1 MKLKSLTGNIRTIKN
16 KKVFLRVDFN
26 VPVSNN
32 KIKEDFKIR
41 QSLETINFLL
51 KNNCQIILAS
61 HLGQPK
67 DGFEIRYS
75 LSPIAKY
82 LSKIL
87 KKKIVFLDFRKFSD
101 FKNIREEIKNNQST
115 KIFLLDN
122 LRFYPGE
129 ERNCK
134 KLGKSLA
141 SLADIYVND
150 AFAVSHR
157 ANSSVSSIRLNKPS
171 FMGFLL
177 EKEVISLNRILKP
190 KKPFVVIMGGA
201 KISTKIPIIKK
212 LYDKAN
218 HILLGG
224 ALVNNFFL
232 AKGFNV
238 GKSLVD
244 NSGEKIVKEF
254 LHSKKII
261 LPIDVKVLSKD
272 SRNKKISNKILS
284 EIKDNDVILDIGTK
298 SIKLFSEYIDKA
310 QTIVWNG
317 PMGKFE
323 EADFKKGTIAI
334 AREIAV
340 RSKGRAFGVAGGG
353 ETVEALNLSKKKKY
367 MDWVSTGGGAM
378 LSYLAGEKMPG
389 IE

>member
-1 MKLKSLTGNIRTIKN
+1 MKLKSLAGNIRAIEN
-16 KKVFLRVDFN
+16 KRVFLRVDFN
-26 VPVSNN
+26 VPIFNN
-32 KIKEDFKIR
+32 KVKEDFKIR

-67 DGFEIRYS
+67 NGFQLKYS
-75 LSPIAKY
+75 LLPIAKY

-101 FKNIREEIKNNQST
+101 FKNIREEIKNNREI

-129 ERNCK
+129 ERDCK
-134 KLGKSLA
+134 RLGKSLA
-141 SLADIYVND
+141 SLADVYVND

-157 ANSSVSSIRLNKPS
+157 ANSSVSSIRANIAS

-177 EKEVISLNRILKP
+177 EKEVNSLNRILKP

-212 LYDKAN
+212 LYTKAN
-218 HILLGG
+218 YILLGG
-224 ALVNNFFL
+224 ALVNNFLL

-244 NSGEKIVKEF
+244 SLGDKIVEEF
-254 LHSKKII
+254 LNSKKII
-261 LPIDVKVLSKD
+261 LPIDVKVLSGGSK
-272 SRNKKISNKILS
+272 NKKIGNKSLFEISNDDI
-284 EIKDNDVILDIGTK
+284 ILDIGIKT
-298 SIKLFSEYIDKA
+298 IKLFSEYINKA
-310 QTIVWNG
+310 RTIVWNG

-323 EADFKKGTIAI
+323 EVDFKRGTIDI

-340 RSKGRAFGVAGGG
+340 RSRGRAFGVAGGG

-389 IE
+389 LE

>member
-1 MKLKSLTGNIRTIKN
+1 MKLQSLTGNIRAIKN

-26 VPVSNN
+26 VPISNN
-32 KIKEDFKIR
+32 RIKEDFKIR
-41 QSLETINFLL
+41 QSLETIKFFL

-67 DGFEIRYS
+67 SGFESKYS

-101 FKNIREEIKNNQST
+101 FKNIREEIKNNNQV

-122 LRFYPGE
+122 LRFYSGE

-141 SLADIYVND
+141 SLADVYVND

-157 ANSSVSSIRLNKPS
+157 ANSSVSSIRVNKPS

-177 EKEVISLNRILKP
+177 EKEIVSLNRILKP

-212 LYDKAN
+212 LYNKAN
-218 HILLGG
+218 TILLGG

-244 NSGEKIVKEF
+244 NSGEKIIKNF
-254 LHSKKII
+254 LKSKKII
-261 LPIDVKVLSKD
+261 LPVDVKVLSGSSK
-272 SRNKKISNKILS
+272 NKSINNKSLS
-284 EIKDNDVILDIGTK
+284 EIADNDVILDIGTK
-298 SIKLFSEYIDKA
+298 TIELFSKYIDKA

-323 EADFKKGTIAI
+323 EADFRKGTIAI
-334 AREIAV
+334 AREIAI
-340 RSKGRAFGVAGGG
+340 RSGGRAFGVAGGG

-378 LSYLAGEKMPG
+378 LSYLAGERMPG